1 MWKHDKAANSTSE
14 PSTAQSQPGRRS
26 FTAGFQAADRERSCE
41 YRQVGHH
48 QGRAEQSRGSHDR
61 RSGRGKIE
69 LKDHTLTI
77 GSTGKTK
84 AEVFAKTVIVMGAI
98 NGNIAASEKV
108 DIRAGGTVDGNIV
121 APRVA
126 IAEGACFRGSIDM
139 QRKSEQQGQGSQQS
153 RVAGLAEPPPVVAP
167 RPAADASTAPTYEE
181 DNGAMRKKDA
191 RSTTPR
197 RSRT

>member
-14 PSTAQSQPGRRS
+14 PSTAQSQPGR
-26 FTAGFQAADRERSCE
+26 AASPQVSKQQIEREVVNIGKSVIIKGELSSRE
-41 YRQVGHH
+41 DLTID
-48 QGRAEQSRGSHDR
+48 GRVE
-61 RSGRGKIE
+61 GKIE

-84 AEVFAKTVIVMGAI
+84 ANIFAKTVIVMGAI

-108 DIRAGGTVDGNIV
+108 DIRAGAAVEGDIV

-167 RPAADASTAPTYEE
+167 PTGATTHPSPPTTRRRPSSSVRKLST
-181 DNGAMRKKDA
+181 R
-191 RSTTPR
+191 
-197 RSRT
+197 